1 MTMSSMVETLKEP
14 LKLDL
19 PWFEN
24 LAGLKATID
33 FEAIFQRMQGNPLL
47 LTRAIQ
53 HILAMVQQPAGSFQ
67 QTGSLVIDI
76 RDHQ

>member
-24 LAGLKATID
+24 LAGLKATI
-33 FEAIFQRMQGNPLL
+33 
-47 LTRAIQ
+47 
-53 HILAMVQQPAGSFQ
+53 VK
-67 QTGSLVIDI
+67 
-76 RDHQ
+76 